1 VKVKQDMT
9 QNMHPATFELHRD
22 AHGQLVY
29 TGPDGV
35 PHEAV
40 VPVRAFPLSAPDE
53 GVSIVASNGHEL
65 LWIDQ
70 LSALPAKLQQALSE
84 ELASRDFAPVIQRL
98 VSVSTFATPSIW
110 TVETDRGPTSFSLK
124 SEDDIRRLPNMA
136 LLIGSG
142 HGVTF
147 HVRDRMALDKE
158 SRRLLER
165 FL

>member
-1 VKVKQDMT
+1 V
-9 QNMHPATFELHRD
+9 F
-22 AHGQLVY
+22 

-35 PHEAV
+35 AHEGV

-53 GVSIVASNGHEL
+53 GVSIVAGDGHEL

-70 LSALPAKLQQALSE
+70 LSELPKPLQQALLD
-84 ELASRDFAPVIQRL
+84 ELASRDFAPVIHRL

-147 HVRDRMALDKE
+147 HVLDRMALDKE

>member
-1 VKVKQDMT
+1 VKQDMT
-9 QNMHPATFELHRD
+9 QNMNPATFELHRD

-35 PHEAV
+35 PHEGV

>member
-1 VKVKQDMT
+1 MMT
-9 QNMHPATFELHRD
+9 TATFELHRD
-22 AHGQLVY
+22 AHGQLVF
-29 TGPDGV
+29 TGPDGM
-35 PHEAV
+35 PHEGV

-65 LWIDQ
+65 LWIDK
-70 LSALPAKLQQALSE
+70 LSELPAPLQQALSD
-84 ELASRDFAPVIQRL
+84 ELASRDFAPVIHRV
-98 VSVSTFATPSIW
+98 VSVSTFATPSVW

-147 HVRDRMALDKE
+147 HVRDRLALDKE

>member
-1 VKVKQDMT
+1 MT
-9 QNMHPATFELHRD
+9 QNMNPATFELHRD

-35 PHEAV
+35 PHEGV

-147 HVRDRMALDKE
+147 HVRDRLALDKE

>member
-1 VKVKQDMT
+1 MQDMT
-9 QNMHPATFELHRD
+9 QNMNPATFELHRD

-35 PHEAV
+35 PHEGV

-70 LSALPAKLQQALSE
+70 LSALPAKLQQALSD

-147 HVRDRMALDKE
+147 HVRDRLALDKE

>member
-1 VKVKQDMT
+1 MT
-9 QNMHPATFELHRD
+9 QNMNPATFELHRD

-35 PHEAV
+35 PHEGV